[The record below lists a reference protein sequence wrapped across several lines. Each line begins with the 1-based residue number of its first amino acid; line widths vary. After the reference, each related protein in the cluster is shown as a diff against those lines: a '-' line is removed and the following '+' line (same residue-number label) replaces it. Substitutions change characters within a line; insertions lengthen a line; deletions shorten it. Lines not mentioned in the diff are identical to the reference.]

1 MKILLDECVPARLS
15 RSLAQYNVV
24 TAQKAGFGGV
34 RNGELLRLAAAEF
47 DAFVTVDRNLAFR
60 QNQSI
65 FPFQ

>member
-15 RSLAQYNVV
+15 RSLAQHNVV